1 VGTSIKDGELIKNSN
16 LFFNYPNPVKDLT
29 TFSYFVK
36 QCSDVVL
43 KLYDLSGREIDV
55 LVE

>member
-1 VGTSIKDGELIKNSN
+1 VGTSTKDGELIKNSN

-36 QCSDVVL
+36 QSSDVVL
-43 KLYDLSGREIDV
+43 KLYDLFGREIDV